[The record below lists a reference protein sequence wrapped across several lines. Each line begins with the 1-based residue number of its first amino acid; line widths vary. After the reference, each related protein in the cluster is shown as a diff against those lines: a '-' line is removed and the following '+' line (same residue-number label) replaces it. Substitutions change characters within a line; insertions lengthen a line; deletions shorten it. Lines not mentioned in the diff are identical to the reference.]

1 MTQLYKT
8 PLVLEPQRE
17 GGWTV
22 TSPIVPELITE
33 IDDLVDLN
41 RVVSDAILAVLELYR
56 DMGKKIPAGLL
67 EESDA
72 PVWFESL
79 VSANV

>member
-1 MTQLYKT
+1 MIRLFKT
-8 PLVLEPQRE
+8 PLVLEPQKE

-22 TSPIVPELITE
+22 TSPVLPELITE
-33 IDDLVDLN
+33 VDDLKNLQGI
-41 RVVSDAILAVLELYR
+41 VSDAITAVMELYN
-56 DMGKKIPAGLL
+56 DMGKQFPAGIV

-79 VSANV
+79 IPAEA